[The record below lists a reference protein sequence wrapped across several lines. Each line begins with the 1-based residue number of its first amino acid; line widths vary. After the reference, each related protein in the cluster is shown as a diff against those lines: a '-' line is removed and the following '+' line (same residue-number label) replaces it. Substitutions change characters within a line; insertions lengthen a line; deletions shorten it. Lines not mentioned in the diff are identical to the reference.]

1 MTDIIDEKK
10 VSKKAMLSGGTNNA
24 VNAPFP
30 LSATQGGLGVASP
43 TAHGILVGE
52 GSSAVTPIVLSA
64 GQILIGTTSS
74 DPSAATIT
82 GGANISV
89 TSTTGSIV
97 IASTVGSWVDQTS
110 TSVTMAVN
118 TNYVADNVALVTLTL
133 PSTAA
138 FGSQFTVAG
147 KGSGGWKIAQAASQQ
162 INFGNVVTT
171 SGTGGSLASANAFDV
186 VSLVCTTANTGFSVI
201 SSIGNITYV

>member
-1 MTDIIDEKK
+1 MTEEIK
-10 VSKKAMLSGGTNNA
+10 SKNGQIKASLVGGTNNA

-82 GGANISV
+82 AGTNISV

-97 IASTVGSWVDQTS
+97 IASTVGAWVDQTS

-118 TNYVADNVALVTLTL
+118 TNYVADNASLVTLTL
-133 PSTAA
+133 PATAA
-138 FGSQFTVAG
+138 FGSQFIVAG
-147 KGSGGWKIAQAASQQ
+147 KGAGGWKIAQAASQQ
-162 INFGNVVTT
+162 INFGNVTTT
-171 SGTGGSLASANAFDV
+171 SGTGGYLASTNAFDV
-186 VSLVCTTANTGFSVI
+186 VELVCTTANTGFSVI
-201 SSIGNITYV
+201 GSVGNITYN

>member
-1 MTDIIDEKK
+1 MSTIVKSNGGK
-10 VSKKAMLSGGTNNA
+10 MLTGGTNNA

-43 TAHGILVGE
+43 TAHGILVAE
-52 GSSAVTPIVLSA
+52 GASAATPIVLGA
-64 GQILIGTTSS
+64 GQLLIGTTSS
-74 DPSAATIT
+74 DPSAATLT
-82 GGANISV
+82 AGANTTITSIS
-89 TSTTGSIV
+89 GSIT
-97 IASTVGSWVDQTS
+97 IGSSVGAWVDQTG

-118 TNYVADNVALVTLTL
+118 TNYVADNAALVTLTL

-147 KGSGGWKIAQAASQQ
+147 KGAGGWKIAQAASQQ
-162 INFGNVVTT
+162 INFGNVATT
-171 SGTGGSLASANAFDV
+171 SGTGGSLASSNAFDV
-186 VSLVCTTANTGFSVI
+186 VSLVCTTANTGFLVI